1 MVQASQKQSRRKQSP
16 PESLWGWLGLGERR
30 SAIFLLLLLCLLSSG
45 LGVVKTTHENRY
57 MFNRLQELKSEAND
71 ISVEWGQLLIEQST
85 FSVEGRIEQ
94 KATEQL
100 GMRVPDVSQIVMVG
114 Q

>member
-1 MVQASQKQSRRKQSP
+1 MALAGAGRAALSDFSTPASV
-16 PESLWGWLGLGERR
+16 
-30 SAIFLLLLLCLLSSG
+30 LSSG

-57 MFNRLQELKSEAND
+57 VFNRLQELRSEAND

-85 FSVEGRIEQ
+85 FGVEGRIEQ

>member
-1 MVQASQKQSRRKQSP
+1 MSQKPTRETRRDHP
-16 PESLWGWLGLGERR
+16 SLWIWLGLGERR
-30 SAIFLLLLLCLLSSG
+30 SGVLFVILLSLLCSG

-57 MFNRLQELKSEAND
+57 VFNRLQELKNEANE
-71 ISVEWGQLLIEQST
+71 ISVEWGRLLIEQST
-85 FSVEGRIEQ
+85 FGVEGRIEQ
-94 KATEQL
+94 KASEQL

>member
-1 MVQASQKQSRRKQSP
+1 MALVGAQRAALSDFSTPASV
-16 PESLWGWLGLGERR
+16 
-30 SAIFLLLLLCLLSSG
+30 LLSSG

-57 MFNRLQELKSEAND
+57 VFNRLQELRSEAND

-85 FSVEGRIEQ
+85 FGVEGRIEQ

>member
-1 MVQASQKQSRRKQSP
+1 MVQSRQRQIKQTAGH
-16 PESLWGWLGLGERR
+16 ESLWTWLGLGERR
-30 SAIFLLLLLCLLSSG
+30 SEMFLLLLLCLLASG

-57 MFNRLQELKSEAND
+57 VFNRLQELKNEANEL
-71 ISVEWGQLLIEQST
+71 SVEWGQLLIEQST
-85 FSVEGRIEQ
+85 FGVEGRIEQ
-94 KATEQL
+94 KAIEQL

>member
-1 MVQASQKQSRRKQSP
+1 MVQASQKQTQRKQSP
-16 PESLWGWLGLGERR
+16 AESLWSWLGLGERR
-30 SAIFLLLLLCLLSSG
+30 SAIFLLLLLSLLSSG

-57 MFNRLQELKSEAND
+57 VFNRLQELRSEAND

-85 FSVEGRIEQ
+85 FGVEGRIEQ
-94 KATEQL
+94 IATEQL

>member
-1 MVQASQKQSRRKQSP
+1 MVQARQRQVEQTAGH
-16 PESLWGWLGLGERR
+16 ESLWTWLGLGVRR
-30 SAIFLLLLLCLLSSG
+30 SGMFLLLLLCLLASG

-57 MFNRLQELKSEAND
+57 VFNRLQELKNEANEL
-71 ISVEWGQLLIEQST
+71 SVEWGQLLIEQST
-85 FSVEGRIEQ
+85 FGVEGRIEQ
-94 KATEQL
+94 KAIDQL

>member
-1 MVQASQKQSRRKQSP
+1 MVQARQRQVEQTAGH
-16 PESLWGWLGLGERR
+16 ESLWTWLGLGERR
-30 SAIFLLLLLCLLSSG
+30 SGMFLLLLLCLLASG

-57 MFNRLQELKSEAND
+57 VFNRLQELKNEANEL
-71 ISVEWGQLLIEQST
+71 SVEWGQLLIEQST
-85 FSVEGRIEQ
+85 FGVEGRIEQ
-94 KATEQL
+94 KAIDQL

>member
-1 MVQASQKQSRRKQSP
+1 MVQSRQRQIKQTAGH
-16 PESLWGWLGLGERR
+16 ESLWTWLGLGARR
-30 SAIFLLLLLCLLSSG
+30 SGMFLLLLLCLLASG

-57 MFNRLQELKSEAND
+57 VFNRLQELKNEANEL
-71 ISVEWGQLLIEQST
+71 SVEWGQLLIEQST
-85 FSVEGRIEQ
+85 FGVEGRIEQ
-94 KATEQL
+94 KAIDQL

>member
-1 MVQASQKQSRRKQSP
+1 MVQARQRQVEQTAGH
-16 PESLWGWLGLGERR
+16 ESLWTWMGLGERR
-30 SAIFLLLLLCLLSSG
+30 SGMFLLLLLCLLASG

-57 MFNRLQELKSEAND
+57 VFNRLQELKNEANEL
-71 ISVEWGQLLIEQST
+71 SVEWGQLLIEQST
-85 FSVEGRIEQ
+85 FGVEGRIEQ
-94 KATEQL
+94 KAIDQL

>member
-1 MVQASQKQSRRKQSP
+1 MAQARQKQTQRKQSP
-16 PESLWGWLGLGERR
+16 PESLWSWLGLGERR
-30 SAIFLLLLLCLLSSG
+30 SAIFLLLLLCLLFSG

-57 MFNRLQELKSEAND
+57 VFNRLQELKSEAND

-85 FSVEGRIEQ
+85 FGVEGRIEQ

>member
-1 MVQASQKQSRRKQSP
+1 MVQARQRQVRQTAEH
-16 PESLWGWLGLGERR
+16 ESLWTWLGLGERR
-30 SAIFLLLLLCLLSSG
+30 SGMFLLLLLCLLASG

-57 MFNRLQELKSEAND
+57 VFNRLQELKNEANEL
-71 ISVEWGQLLIEQST
+71 SVEWGQLLIEQST
-85 FSVEGRIEQ
+85 FGVEGRIEQ
-94 KATEQL
+94 KAIDQL

>member
-1 MVQASQKQSRRKQSP
+1 MAQASQKQTQRKQSP
-16 PESLWGWLGLGERR
+16 PKSLWRWLGLGERR
-30 SAIFLLLLLCLLSSG
+30 SAIFLLLLLCLLVSG

-57 MFNRLQELKSEAND
+57 VFNRLQELRSEAND
-71 ISVEWGQLLIEQST
+71 MSVEWGQLLIEQST
-85 FSVEGRIEQ
+85 FGVEGRIEQ